1 MPGRRDH
8 DQLVAEKRHDREL
21 RVLERGTNHRQV
33 ELVAQDLFLDAGARA
48 DLERDDQPWMQLLES
63 AQRRRQEVD
72 ADGRACPNPQ
82 RAALDATHLFDCH
95 GGLVQH
101 AEHPPRV
108 AVKKS
113 ARLGELDALSKPV
126 KQRQAKGFLE
136 LLDLV
141 GD

>member
-1 MPGRRDH
+1 MCQSRRMGKPRTWSSTRRPLENSSAH
-8 DQLVAEKRHDREL
+8 AYREM
-21 RVLERGTNHRQV
+21 T
-33 ELVAQDLFLDAGARA
+33 ARPRP
-48 DLERDDQPWMQLLES
+48 DS
-63 AQRRRQEVD
+63 T
-72 ADGRACPNPQ
+72 ACLIAPFEPSSIATIALAPAFPTPQ
-82 RAALDATHLFDCH
+82 RAALDATHLFDRH